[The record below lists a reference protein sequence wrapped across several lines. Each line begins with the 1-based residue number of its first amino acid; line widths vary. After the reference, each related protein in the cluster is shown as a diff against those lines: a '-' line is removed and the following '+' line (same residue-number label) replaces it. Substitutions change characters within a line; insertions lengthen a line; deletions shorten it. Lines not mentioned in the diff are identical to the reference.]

1 MCCCSSYSLAIEGYV
16 FSLFCVGLC
25 LCVCVCVCV
34 CFFLSS
40 LICNGGFFLLIFFG
54 LMGSCSLPLIVFVFS
69 SLVIEGYVF
78 SLICVLSV
86 FFF

>member
-1 MCCCSSYSLAIEGYV
+1 MFFPCFVLG
-16 FSLFCVGLC
+16 CVC
-25 LCVCVCVCV
+25 VYVCVCVFFF
-34 CFFLSS
+34 FFLSS
-40 LICNGGFFLLIFFG
+40 LICNGVFFCLFFFG